1 MRLLRFLSRVAFI
14 CNVCF
19 LLASFIQWLPNPPE
33 GPLISL
39 VILMGYVLSILIN
52 WVVNLSLLVLLILGR
67 LRKAQVPVWL
77 LVINLI
83 FFLIQLYLIL
93 IHILK

>member
-77 LVINLI
+77 LVVNLI
-83 FFLIQLYLIL
+83 FFFIQLYLIL

>member
-77 LVINLI
+77 LVVNLI